1 MQEFFIKDNPA
12 SVPGESEEDAFKM
25 SIVVYDEDAEAVM
38 SLIAMPGLAI
48 DYGLDGCLYAYLKT
62 HRGQVDYARP
72 LHRELIDAPRG
83 VEIVH
88 QNGDCLDNRRSNLIH
103 GDGITSHKVREAR
116 LRFKSGL
123 RYHSKQWGWFGW
135 WDDPETKE
143 RRQVTDDTHKS
154 RRYAAIALMRKLLRH
169 EPVRRDHDGRGYV
182 LPYRRP
188 MKDWKYTPEIHKRV
202 SRGYVA
208 DSMDNGVTD

>member
-12 SVPGESEEDAFKM
+12 RVPDEKEEDAYKM
-25 SIVVYDEDAEAVM
+25 SIVVDDADAEAVM
-38 SLIAMPGLAI
+38 RLIAMPGLAI
-48 DYGLDGCLYAYLKT
+48 DYGIDGCLYAYLKT
-62 HRGQVDYARP
+62 SRGLVDLTRP
-72 LHRELIDAPRG
+72 LHRELLDVSRDI
-83 VEIVH
+83 EIVH
-88 QNGDCLDNRRSNLIH
+88 QNGDGLDYRRSNLIY
-103 GDGITSHKVREAR
+103 GDGITSHKVRQAR
-116 LRFKSGL
+116 LGFKSGL
-123 RYHSKQWGWFGW
+123 KYHSKQWGWIGW

-143 RRQVTDDTHKS
+143 RRIVSDDTRKS

-188 MKDWKYTPEIHKRV
+188 MKDWKYTPEMHKRV

-208 DSMDNGVTD
+208 DSIDNGVRD